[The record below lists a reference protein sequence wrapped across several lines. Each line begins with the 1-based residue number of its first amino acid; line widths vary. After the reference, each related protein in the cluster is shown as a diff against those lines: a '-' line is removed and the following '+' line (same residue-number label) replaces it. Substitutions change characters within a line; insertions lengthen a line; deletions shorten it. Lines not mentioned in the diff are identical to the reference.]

1 MNDPNTGNLT
11 VRVIKN
17 GKTQEMVL
25 TAMDMVEY
33 QNQGMTEQQVIDR
46 VVKTLAIVING
57 G

>member
-1 MNDPNTGNLT
+1 
-11 VRVIKN
+11 
-17 GKTQEMVL
+17 
-25 TAMDMVEY
+25 MVEY